1 MHYEVPNL
9 TSGTLRAIANFLV
22 LYEYTNKEQDVIK
35 NAFRIGT
42 FNSIRDL
49 PNEITPF
56 AVTHN
61 LKVKV

>member
-1 MHYEVPNL
+1 MKYQISHQVSSYM
-9 TSGTLRAIANFLV
+9 IKHLV

-49 PNEITPF
+49 PDEIAPF

-61 LKVKV
+61 LKVRI